1 MDTIEVAY
9 IKNDLVV
16 NVLVFKSSAL
26 DEELNQFKENLDAD
40 SFKRLAYN
48 EVVKDGVISIPEKPA
63 PVSGVEYV
71 WVQESKTWGLPFNE
85 FPTPAL
91 SGEALAAELER
102 ELNQN

>member
-1 MDTIEVAY
+1 MDTVEVAY
-9 IKNDLVV
+9 IKNGLVT
-16 NVLVFKSSAL
+16 NVLVFKSSAP

-48 EVVKDGVISIPEKPA
+48 EIAKDGVISIPEKPA
-63 PVSGVEYV
+63 PVSGIEYV

-85 FPTPAL
+85 FPAPVL

-102 ELNQN
+102 EQAQN